1 MITLY
6 TFGPAF
12 GLPDPSPFVT
22 KGLVLMKMSGLPF
35 EVKTGGLSKAP
46 KGKLPYLD
54 DGGKLIGDTTF
65 MLMHLADKH
74 GVDLDKGLTPEQRG
88 VGWAFEKMCDEH
100 LYWALIDSRWMID
113 ANFNKGPINFFNAV
127 PALVRPLVIAKVRR
141 DMKRSLYGHG
151 MGRHTRDEIITL
163 AKRDLDAISA
173 QLGDKPFLFGT
184 DPHAADAATF
194 AFVNGCA
201 TPFFDSPINDYA
213 RSVPNLAAY
222 AQRGM
227 ARWFP
232 EMAG

>member
-35 EVKTGGLSKAP
+35 EVKAGNLAKAP

-74 GVDLDKGLTPEQRG
+74 GVDLDKGLTPEQRS

-141 DMKRSLYGHG
+141 DMKNLPLARTRLA
-151 MGRHTRDEIITL
+151 RLLRLLERDEPEHRF
-163 AKRDLDAISA
+163 AVF
-173 QLGDKPFLFGT
+173 GDDNFLSQHGLLYKFRKVRFGFG
-184 DPHAADAATF
+184 D
-194 AFVNGCA
+194 
-201 TPFFDSPINDYA
+201 IE
-213 RSVPNLAAY
+213 R
-222 AQRGM
+222 
-227 ARWFP
+227 
-232 EMAG
+232 